1 MSDSLKKYS
10 FIELLEGGKLRVPKI
25 QRDYAQG
32 RRAQKIDEIRKVFV
46 HTLMLVVK
54 GKRPSTELDFVY
66 GSNRNHAFEP
76 LDGQQRLT
84 TLFLLHWMMGVNLA
98 DAEQKHSLFT
108 YETRNTSTEFCDEL
122 VLHVSMQFVEEALK
136 KETKPSEII
145 RGRDWFK
152 WEWKYDPTVLSMLV
166 MIDAIFNEMTPE
178 GWAADMSVYRS
189 NLNNITFHLLNLG
202 EFGLSDELFI
212 KMNARGKQL
221 SDFDKLK
228 STLEEE
234 LQLQQREKHADGT
247 PLATVEDENRWRTLM
262 DGAWIDFFWHKY
274 ARQVIADT
282 NDTPADERKAIR
294 LNSAK
299 ESEFQFKKLLLRF
312 IAVQCFE
319 AEHIDSNLR
328 AAAYRNDEGS
338 LDYLLFAYM
347 DSLTNLRSDDDH
359 KLVPAELFTIN
370 FQRLVDDV
378 NLLIYRGAD
387 GLYHDLSS
395 LLPQTSHIDND
406 EFSLFDIFLG
416 RRVNNDAQLIFHAYL
431 LFLRA
436 FPPVK
441 TKRED
446 DEVAAFDYDPA
457 AHQVWQKNLEDWV
470 RATRNILLNVNNNQH
485 IDKPNFLIEATNNIV
500 LLAKELADYAEKNVL
515 DVEKNDKVVKHFF
528 AQAVSQYSRLDNR
541 SFDEERDKA
550 IWIMAHPETK
560 WEEAFDAAE
569 RHPYLWG
576 QIRCLLN
583 WCEDSFLQFCDYR
596 DRLVALFDYIGSQE
610 LKYYTAMLAFRPD
623 SWRANNRLYLNNKT
637 RDNSFK
643 RYLRDRSRADDNY
656 GANIKALLDE
666 WRDNY
671 PCLSIDQFIEA
682 LTNECKD
689 ECPTWVKG
697 IIAYPTILCEAWEM
711 MIFEH
716 RGHPI
721 LAQRRTDYSHC
732 FDPILLYFRKQCEE
746 AKLDPASYEFYDS
759 KAQPAHAFRLEQN
772 GKSYMIGWSADEG
785 NYSLSENEI
794 MIHESITPK
803 EIVEKFNTLLNH
815 NEIAS

>member
-66 GSNRNHAFEP
+66 GSNRNEAFEP

-98 DAEQKHSLFT
+98 DAELKHSLFT

-122 VLHVSMQFVEEALK
+122 VLHASMQFVEEALK

-166 MIDAIFNEMTPE
+166 MIDSIFDEMTPE
-178 GWAADMSVYRS
+178 DWAADMSVYRS

-247 PLATVEDENRWRTLM
+247 PLATVDDENRWRTLM

-274 ARQVIADT
+274 ARQIIADT
-282 NDTPADERKAIR
+282 NDAPADERKAVR

-299 ESEFQFKKLLLRF
+299 MSEFQFKKLLLRL
-312 IAVQCFE
+312 IALQCFE
-319 AEHIDSNLR
+319 AEHIYPDLR
-328 AAAYRNDEGS
+328 AAAYKNDEAF
-338 LDYLLFAYM
+338 LDNLLFAYT

-359 KLVPAELFTIN
+359 QLVPDGTFTIN
-370 FQRLVDDV
+370 FQRLMDDV
-378 NLLIYRGAD
+378 NLLIYRGAE

-395 LLPQTSHIDND
+395 LLPQISHIENND
-406 EFSLFDIFLG
+406 STLFDVFLG
-416 RRVNNDAQLIFHAYL
+416 RQVYNDAQLIFHAYL

-436 FPPVK
+436 FSPVK
-441 TKRED
+441 TKRD
-446 DEVAAFDYDPA
+446 DAEVAAFDYDPA
-457 AHQVWQKNLEDWV
+457 AHQIWQKNLEDWV

-485 IDKPNFLIEATNNIV
+485 IDKPNFVIEATSNII
-500 LLAKELADYAEKNVL
+500 LLAKELADYVEKNAF
-515 DVEKNDKVVKHFF
+515 DVEKQSNAVKNFF

-560 WEEAFDAAE
+560 WEEAFGEAE

-583 WCEDSFLQFCDYR
+583 WCEDSFTKFCDYR
-596 DRLVALFDYIGSQE
+596 DRLIALIDFIGRE
-610 LKYYTAMLAFRPD
+610 YLKYYTAMLAFCPD
-623 SWRANNRLYLNNKT
+623 CWRANNRLYINNKT

-671 PCLSIDQFIEA
+671 PCLSIDLFIDA

-689 ECPTWVKG
+689 KCPTWIKV
-697 IIAYPTILCEAWEM
+697 IIEYPTILNEAWEKM
-711 MIFEH
+711 FFEN
-716 RGHPI
+716 RGHLI
-721 LAQRRTDYSHC
+721 LAQRRTEYSHC
-732 FDPILLYFRKQCEE
+732 FDPILYYFYKRCEDVM
-746 AKLDPASYEFYDS
+746 LDPATYELYDS
-759 KAQPAHAFRLEQN
+759 KAQPAHSFRLEQN
-772 GKSYMIGWSADEG
+772 GKSYMIGWSAEEG

-794 MIHESITPK
+794 MIHESITPE

-815 NEIAS
+815 NEISS